1 MAASKGSFA
10 KSKGA
15 LRDTRFTLTSG
26 CFARKVGNR
35 GISHLTAKVGTE
47 ARFRISLSP
56 VAMAWLVTS
65 PRSFKMRLTSSR

>member
-10 KSKGA
+10 KSNGA
-15 LRDTRFTLTSG
+15 LRDTKLTLTSG
-26 CFARKVGNR
+26 CIARNVGSR

-65 PRSFKMRLTSSR
+65 PRSLRMRRTSSR